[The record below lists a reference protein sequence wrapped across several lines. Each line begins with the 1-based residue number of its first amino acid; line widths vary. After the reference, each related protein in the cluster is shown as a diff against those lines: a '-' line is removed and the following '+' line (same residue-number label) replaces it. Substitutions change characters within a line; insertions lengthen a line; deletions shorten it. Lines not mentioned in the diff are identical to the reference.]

1 MPMSGGKRNHEDVSA
16 NSPHNYCTRALRAS
30 HSVRCPQ
37 PWPRPT
43 SHVPDGDAEQRRR
56 RPLSAPSHPAPAT
69 PAPDSFTTLH
79 AAACAVLCG
88 GHQERACPQP
98 LWSWWRA
105 NPGSTAAQHIRNGC
119 VLPRAHLTHCPPALL
134 HGAPSLHAGSHVSA
148 LSTLSPRSTSPSP
161 PSQPYSL
168 LSCNARRTPQRNVSQ
183 IACELLLCRSD
194 GGTD

>member
-1 MPMSGGKRNHEDVSA
+1 MSDNCGS
-16 NSPHNYCTRALRAS
+16 SQLL
-30 HSVRCPQ
+30 HSGLTGNLDLVRCPQ

-105 NPGSTAAQHIRNGC
+105 NPGSTAAWHTRNGC

-134 HGAPSLHAGSHVSA
+134 HGAPCGAHILQRHEPHGCRCRTAAAHA
-148 LSTLSPRSTSPSP
+148 PPPPPSP
-161 PSQPYSL
+161 H
-168 LSCNARRTPQRNVSQ
+168 
-183 IACELLLCRSD
+183 ACKRKLVASSFCCAALCGAD
-194 GGTD
+194 P